1 LKFENV
7 IGNDQVKNYLR
18 ESIENNNILHSYLFL
33 GTEGI
38 GKLKIAKEF
47 AKYLLCLENSEM
59 NCNCKSCVC
68 YDGNNHPDFNI
79 INEHRGY
86 Y

>member
-1 LKFENV
+1 MKFENV

-47 AKYLLCLENSEM
+47 AKYLLCLENS
-59 NCNCKSCVC
+59 
-68 YDGNNHPDFNI
+68 
-79 INEHRGY
+79 
-86 Y
+86 